1 MFFLI
6 AFSIYA
12 FAYGYVGWRLIS
24 PSGLNAFVQTLA
36 WAGILV
42 LMALPPLTF
51 SSSRRRERPAWRPV
65 LVWVT
70 YLSMGGLNFLFFL
83 LLFRDVI
90 WLVFAGVQ
98 KAFALVNG
106 SPSLAATI
114 LHGNRAAE
122 FLQTTNLV
130 VLGLA
135 GLLLGYGV
143 YQARRKPR
151 VVDVA
156 IPLQHLPEELH
167 GFRIVQLSDLHV
179 GETIRREF
187 VEAVVAQ
194 VQQLA
199 PDMIAFTG
207 DLADGLVSN
216 LREEVAPLANFS
228 ARYGKFYITGNHEYY
243 SGAEPW
249 LAEAQRL
256 GFTVLLNEH
265 RILQHG
271 NSRILIA
278 GVPDFGA
285 GPFIPHHDSNPA
297 LAIANAPVAD
307 VKILL
312 AHQPRSIFAAAEA
325 GFDLQLSGHTHGG
338 QFYPWNFLVPL
349 QQPYVSGLHKHGNT
363 WIYVSN
369 GTGYWGPPIR
379 LGAPAEIAV
388 IKLMKA

>member
-6 AFSIYA
+6 AFSVYA
-12 FAYGYVGWRLIS
+12 LAYGYVGWRLIS
-24 PSGLNAFVQTLA
+24 PSGLNAFMQTLA

-135 GLLLGYGV
+135 GLLLCYGV

-179 GETIRREF
+179 GETIKRKF

-216 LREEVAPLANFS
+216 LREEVAPLANLS

-285 GPFIPHHDSNPA
+285 GPFIPHHESSPGQ
-297 LAIANAPVAD
+297 AIANAPASD

-338 QFYPWNFLVPL
+338 QLFPWNFLVPL

-379 LGAPAEIAV
+379 LGAPAEVTV
-388 IKLMKA
+388 IKLMKV

>member
-24 PSGLNAFVQTLA
+24 PSGLNAFMQTLA
-36 WAGILV
+36 WAGILIF
-42 LMALPPLTF
+42 MILPPFTF
-51 SSSRRRERPAWRPV
+51 ASSRRRERPAWRPV
-65 LVWVT
+65 LVWLT

-90 WLVFAGVQ
+90 WLIFAGVQ

-151 VVDVA
+151 VVEVA

-179 GETIRREF
+179 GETIKRKF
-187 VEAVVAQ
+187 VESVVAQ

-216 LREEVAPLANFS
+216 LRDEVAPLANLS

-249 LAEAQRL
+249 LAEVQRL

-265 RILQHG
+265 RIVQHG
-271 NSRILIA
+271 NCRILIA

-338 QFYPWNFLVPL
+338 QLFPWNFLVPL

-379 LGAPAEIAV
+379 LGAPAEVTV

>member
-379 LGAPAEIAV
+379 LGAPAEVTV

>member
-36 WAGILV
+36 WAGILIF
-42 LMALPPLTF
+42 MILPPFTF
-51 SSSRRRERPAWRPV
+51 ASSRRRERSAWRPV
-65 LVWVT
+65 LVWLT
-70 YLSMGGLNFLFFL
+70 YLSMGSLNFLFFL

-98 KAFALVNG
+98 KAIALVNG
-106 SPSLAATI
+106 SPGLAATL

-151 VVDVA
+151 VVEVT

-167 GFRIVQLSDLHV
+167 GFRIVQISDLHV
-179 GETIRREF
+179 GETIKRKF
-187 VEAVVAQ
+187 VESVVAQ

-199 PDMIAFTG
+199 PDVIAFTG
-207 DLADGLVSN
+207 DLADGLVPN
-216 LREEVAPLANFS
+216 LREEVAPLANLT

-271 NSRILIA
+271 NSRLLIA

-297 LAIANAPVAD
+297 LAIANAPNAD

-338 QFYPWNFLVPL
+338 QLFPWNFLVPL
-349 QQPYVSGLHKHGNT
+349 QQPYVSGLHKHGDT

-379 LGAPAEIAV
+379 LGAPAEVTV

>member
-12 FAYGYVGWRLIS
+12 LAYGYVGWRLIS
-24 PSGLNAFVQTLA
+24 PAGPSAFVQTLA

-42 LMALPPLTF
+42 SMILPPLTF
-51 SSSRRRERPAWRPV
+51 ASSRRRERPAWRPV

-106 SPSLAATI
+106 SPSLATTI

-135 GLLLGYGV
+135 GLLLCYGV

-151 VVDVA
+151 VVEVA
-156 IPLQHLPEELH
+156 IPLQHLPEALH
-167 GFRIVQLSDLHV
+167 GFRIVQISDLHV
-179 GETIRREF
+179 GETIKRKF
-187 VEAVVAQ
+187 VETVVAQ

-207 DLADGLVSN
+207 DLADGLVPN
-216 LREEVAPLANFS
+216 LRDEVAPLANLS

-249 LAEAQRL
+249 LAEVQRL

-265 RILQHG
+265 RILPHG

-297 LAIANAPVAD
+297 LAIANAPVAE

-338 QFYPWNFLVPL
+338 QLFPWNFLVPL

-379 LGAPAEIAV
+379 LGAPAEVTV

>member
-24 PSGLNAFVQTLA
+24 PSGLNAFMQTLA
-36 WAGILV
+36 WAGILIF
-42 LMALPPLTF
+42 MILPPFTF
-51 SSSRRRERPAWRPV
+51 ASSRRRERPAWRPV
-65 LVWVT
+65 LVWLT

-90 WLVFAGVQ
+90 WLIFAGVQ

-151 VVDVA
+151 VVEVA

-179 GETIRREF
+179 GETIKRKF
-187 VEAVVAQ
+187 VESVVAQ

-207 DLADGLVSN
+207 DLADGLVPN
-216 LREEVAPLANFS
+216 LRDEVAPLANLS

-249 LAEAQRL
+249 LAEVQRL

-265 RILQHG
+265 RIVQHG
-271 NSRILIA
+271 NCRILIA

-297 LAIANAPVAD
+297 LAIANAPNAD

-338 QFYPWNFLVPL
+338 QLFPWNFLVPL

-379 LGAPAEIAV
+379 LGAPAEVTV

>member
-1 MFFLI
+1 
-6 AFSIYA
+6 
-12 FAYGYVGWRLIS
+12 
-24 PSGLNAFVQTLA
+24 
-36 WAGILV
+36 
-42 LMALPPLTF
+42 
-51 SSSRRRERPAWRPV
+51 
-65 LVWVT
+65 
-70 YLSMGGLNFLFFL
+70 GLNFLFFL
-83 LLFRDVI
+83 LLFRDVT
-90 WLVFAGVQ
+90 WLVFAGAQ

-151 VVDVA
+151 VVDVT

-167 GFRIVQLSDLHV
+167 GLRIVQISDLHV
-179 GETIRREF
+179 GETIKRKF
-187 VEAVVAQ
+187 VESVVAQ

-216 LREEVAPLANFS
+216 LRDEVAPLANLS

-271 NSRILIA
+271 NSHILIA

-297 LAIANAPVAD
+297 LAIANAPNAD

-338 QFYPWNFLVPL
+338 QLFPWNFLVPL

-379 LGAPAEIAV
+379 LGAPAEVTV

>member
-12 FAYGYVGWRLIS
+12 LAYGYVGWRLIS
-24 PSGLNAFVQTLA
+24 PAGLSALMQTLA

-51 SSSRRRERPAWRPV
+51 SSSRRRERPAWQPV
-65 LVWVT
+65 LAWLT
-70 YLSMGGLNFLFFL
+70 YLSMGSLNLLFFL

-90 WLVFAGVQ
+90 WLIFAGVQ
-98 KAFALVNG
+98 KAYAFVNG
-106 SPSLAATI
+106 SPGFAATI
-114 LHGNRAAE
+114 LHGNHAAAL
-122 FLQTTNLV
+122 LQTTNLG
-130 VLGLA
+130 VLALA
-135 GLLLGYGV
+135 GLLLSYGV
-143 YQARRKPR
+143 YHARRKPR
-151 VVDVA
+151 VVEVA
-156 IPLQHLPEELH
+156 IPLQKLPGELH
-167 GFRIVQLSDLHV
+167 GFRIVQISDLHV
-179 GETIRREF
+179 GETIKRKF
-187 VEAVVAQ
+187 VETVVAQ

-199 PDMIAFTG
+199 PDVIAFTG

-216 LREEVAPLANFS
+216 LREEVAPLAHLS
-228 ARYGKFYITGNHEYY
+228 ARYSKFYITGNHEYY
-243 SGAEPW
+243 SGAEAW

-297 LAIANAPVAD
+297 QAIANAPNSD
-307 VKILL
+307 IKILL

-338 QFYPWNFLVPL
+338 QLFPWNFLVPL

-379 LGAPAEIAV
+379 LGAPAEVTV

>member
-12 FAYGYVGWRLIS
+12 LAYGYVGWRLIS

-36 WAGILV
+36 WAGILIFV
-42 LMALPPLTF
+42 ILPPFTF
-51 SSSRRRERPAWRPV
+51 ASSRRRERPAWRPV
-65 LVWVT
+65 LVWLT

-179 GETIRREF
+179 GETIKRKF
-187 VEAVVAQ
+187 VESVVAQ

-207 DLADGLVSN
+207 DLADGLVPN
-216 LREEVAPLANFS
+216 LRDEVAPLANLS

-249 LAEAQRL
+249 LAEVQRL

-265 RILQHG
+265 RIVQHG
-271 NSRILIA
+271 NCRILIA

-297 LAIANAPVAD
+297 LAIANAPNAD